1 MRTNTYQHS
10 AGALALHA
18 PMLPRIP
25 ERIRR
30 LVNAA
35 YAAHGGAE
43 RMRLGEW
50 HDVEEE
56 LKFRLENEYHE
67 QQQ

>member
-1 MRTNTYQHS
+1 MNNYQHS

-18 PMLPRIP
+18 PMLPRVP

-35 YAAHGGAE
+35 YAAHGGADH
-43 RMRLGEW
+43 MTLDEW
-50 HDVEEE
+50 YDVEEE
-56 LKFRLENEYHE
+56 LKRKLENEHQE
-67 QQQ
+67 HQQ